1 MQKDLRAY
9 VLSAAVLAACG
20 QMGAVPAGAVEFQA
34 AGADITFSTVVSAGL
49 LIRAEDP
56 SGEFYAAGN
65 APGGYS
71 STSAYDDPSLNF
83 KKGDVVSNV
92 YKVFSELKVD
102 FGDFGGTISAK
113 AWYDH
118 ELDSG
123 DRAHGN
129 LVNGYAAGEP
139 LSDRTFDQLAKFKGI
154 ALMDAY
160 VRGKIDVADKPLE
173 LRFGRQVVSWGEGLF
188 IGGGINSINPID
200 VSAFRRPGAELKEGL
215 LPVEMLYG
223 NFGLTGDLSIEA
235 FYQLKWS
242 PTVIDGCGTYFSTV
256 DAVAKGCNGFT
267 LSAAQDDLTG
277 ITVGNIAK
285 RSEDIEAR
293 DDGQFG
299 LALRYYAAEL
309 DVEISAYYLH
319 YHSRTPYISVY
330 NTTAAN
336 GGNPFIVGDPQG
348 GNFTYVI
355 EFPEDINLFGLGFST
370 VIGGVSVFGEASY
383 RPDMPVQLNANHLLA
398 AFRSGGASGQS
409 PLSSAVQVGS
419 GALFHGYDDAEQY
432 RAQVAAFKLL
442 PPALGAAGITLIGEL
457 GFEALDGLPSDRRY
471 GRTAVYGLY
480 NRTGTCAETTAKK
493 CADDGYVTDFSWG
506 YRARGVLDYPDAVF
520 GWNMKPFVS
529 WAHDVNGTA
538 SDATYLEG
546 RMALGLGVDFES
558 GGYGIGTS
566 YVRFMGGDYNYGK
579 DRDFISINAT
589 ARF

>member
-1 MQKDLRAY
+1 MQSNFRTS
-9 VLSAAVLAACG
+9 VLSVAVLCACG
-20 QMGAVPAGAVEFQA
+20 QLFAIPAGAVEFQA
-34 AGADITFSTVVSAGL
+34 GGADITFSTVISAGV

-56 SGEFYAAGN
+56 STEFIAAGN
-65 APGGYS
+65 QPGGFS

-92 YKVFSELKVD
+92 YKIFSELKVD
-102 FGDFGGTISAK
+102 YGDFGGTISAK

-123 DRAHGN
+123 DRQHGN
-129 LVNGYAAGEP
+129 LVNGYASGRP
-139 LSDRTFDQLAKFKGI
+139 LSDATFDDLAKFKGI
-154 ALMDAY
+154 SLMDAY
-160 VRGKIDVADKPLE
+160 VRGKVDVAEMPLE
-173 LRFGRQVVSWGEGLF
+173 LRLGRQVVSWGEGLF

-215 LPVEMLYG
+215 LPVEMAYG
-223 NFGLTGDLSIEA
+223 NLGLTGDLSLEA
-235 FYQLKWS
+235 FYQLKWA

-256 DAVAKGCNGFT
+256 DAVARGCTLFT

-277 ITVGNIAK
+277 ITVGNVAK
-285 RSEDIEAR
+285 RGSDLEAR

-299 LALRYYAAEL
+299 FALRYYAAEL
-309 DVEISAYYLH
+309 DVELSTYYMH
-319 YHSRTPYISVY
+319 YHSRVPYISVY
-330 NTTAAN
+330 NSTPAN
-336 GGNPFIVGDPQG
+336 GASSFIVGDPLG
-348 GNFTYVI
+348 GNFRYVI
-355 EFPEDINLFGLGFST
+355 EYPEDINLFGVGFST
-370 VIGGVSVFGEASY
+370 VLGGVSVFGEASF

-398 AFRSGGASGQS
+398 AFRSGGASAQS
-409 PLSSAVQVGS
+409 PLSSAVNVGS
-419 GALFHGYDDAEQY
+419 GELFHGYDEAEQY

-457 GFEALDGLPSDRRY
+457 GFEALEGLPGDRRY

-480 NRTGTCAETTAKK
+480 NRTGTCVETTAKK

-529 WAHDVNGTA
+529 WAHDVTGTA
-538 SDATYLEG
+538 SDSTYIEG
-546 RMALGLGVDFES
+546 RMALGVGVDFES
-558 GGYGIGTS
+558 GGYGFGTS
-566 YVRFMGGDYNYGK
+566 YVRYMGGDYNYGK
-579 DRDFISINAT
+579 DRDFVSINAT

>member
-1 MQKDLRAY
+1 MQQNFRTH
-9 VLSAAVLAACG
+9 VLSAAMLCACG
-20 QMGAVPAGAVEFQA
+20 VLGAMPAGAVEFQA
-34 AGADITFSTVVSAGL
+34 AGADITFSTVISAGL

-65 APGGYS
+65 RAGGFS

-83 KKGDVVSNV
+83 KKGEIVSNV
-92 YKVFSELKVD
+92 YKIFSELKVD
-102 FGDFGGTISAK
+102 YGDFGGTLSAK

-123 DRAHGN
+123 DRRHGN
-129 LVNGYAAGEP
+129 IVNGYAPGRP
-139 LSDRTFDQLAKFKGI
+139 LSDRTFDDLAKFKGF

-160 VRGKIDVADKPLE
+160 VRGKVEVGDMPLE
-173 LRFGRQVVSWGEGLF
+173 LRLGRQVVSWGEGLF

-215 LPVEMLYG
+215 LPVEMAYG
-223 NFGLTGDLSIEA
+223 NIGLTGDLSFEA
-235 FYQLKWS
+235 FYQLKWA

-256 DAVAKGCNGFT
+256 DSVAKGCNGFT
-267 LSAAQDDLTG
+267 LSAAQSDPTGLATGNVAKRADDL
-277 ITVGNIAK
+277 
-285 RSEDIEAR
+285 EAR

-299 LALRYYAAEL
+299 FALRYYAAAL
-309 DVEISAYYLH
+309 DVELSAYYMR
-319 YHSRTPYISVY
+319 YHSRVPYISIY

-336 GGNPFIVGDPQG
+336 GGAPFINGDPLG
-348 GNFTYVI
+348 GNFRYVI

-370 VIGGVSVFGEASY
+370 VLGGVSVFGEASY

-398 AFRSGGASGQS
+398 AFRSGGTSAQS
-409 PLSSAVQVGS
+409 PLSPAVAVGS
-419 GALFHGYDDAEQY
+419 GALFHGYDEAEQY

-442 PPALGAAGITLIGEL
+442 PPALGAAGITLIGEV
-457 GFEALDGLPSDRRY
+457 GFEVLDGLPGDRRY

-480 NRTGTCAETTAKK
+480 NRSGTCAETTARK

-506 YRARGVLDYPDAVF
+506 YRARGVLDYPDAVL
-520 GWNMKPFVS
+520 GWNMKPFLS

-538 SDATYLEG
+538 SDSTYLEG
-546 RMALGLGVDFES
+546 RMALGLGVDFDS
-558 GGYGIGTS
+558 GGYSFGTS

-579 DRDFISINAT
+579 DRDFVSINAT